1 MKIHDIIT
9 KLNTVSALLLGLKEE
24 IQQYKRESIRWS
36 ISDFKQQA
44 NNSENPE
51 YYDLSKF
58 PSALELMIEEHDADV
73 GINWDTIQSYLDD
86 YCLKDK

>member
-58 PSALELMIEEHDADV
+58 PGALELMIEEHDADV
-73 GINWDTIQSYLDD
+73 GITWDTIQSYLDD
-86 YCLKDK
+86 HCLKE